1 MRKFILLIT
10 LLLGFSLAPAQ
21 APSDEAKKQ
30 FNAGVEA
37 GKAGKLDEAI
47 AAYEAAVKASPAYL
61 DARKNLAAAYHQKKD
76 FPKAVLH
83 LEVVA
88 NADPKNAEIWSD
100 LGGLAISAKDYVKA
114 VMAYEKCAALKP
126 NDPKLMMALAEAYK
140 KHRQT
145 ANAVETYKKVIAA
158 DPKNATARFN
168 LGKIYYDDQEYVPAQ
183 AAFKQMTANFP
194 NDHRGYYMYA
204 LSVHSE
210 DPENVEA
217 YQPLYEEVIKRFKG
231 TAKAAGNV
239 KAAEKVIEQI
249 KNPPKK

>member
-1 MRKFILLIT
+1 MRKFVLLIT
-10 LLLGFSLAPAQ
+10 LLTFSLALAQ
-21 APSDEAKKQ
+21 APTDEAKKQ

-37 GKAGKLDEAI
+37 EKAGKTDAAI

-83 LEVVA
+83 LEAVA
-88 NADPKNAEIWSD
+88 NADPKNADVWSD

-158 DPKNATARFN
+158 DSKNAAARFN
-168 LGKIYYDDQEYVPAQ
+168 LGKIYYDDQEYVQAQ
-183 AAFKQMTANFP
+183 GVFKQMTADLP
-194 NDHRGYYMYA
+194 ADHRGFYMYA

-231 TAKAAGNV
+231 NAKAAGNV
-239 KAAEKVIEQI
+239 KAAEKVIDEI
-249 KNPPKK
+249 KNPKKK

>member
-10 LLLGFSLAPAQ
+10 LLTFSLTLAQ

-37 GKAGKLDEAI
+37 EKTGKTDAAI
-47 AAYEAAVKASPAYL
+47 VAYEAALKATPNYP
-61 DARKNLAAAYHQKKD
+61 DAHKNLAAAYQKKKD
-76 FPKAVLH
+76 YAKALPH
-83 LEVVA
+83 LEAVTDQK
-88 NADPKNAEIWSD
+88 NADNLYD
-100 LGGLAISAKDYVKA
+100 LGSLALQAKDYVKGVA
-114 VMAYEKCAALKP
+114 TFEKANAAKP
-126 NDPKLMMALAEAYK
+126 NDAKLMMGLAEAYK
-140 KHRQT
+140 KDRQT
-145 ANAVETYKKVIAA
+145 PKAVETYKKVIAA

-168 LGKIYYDDQEYVPAQ
+168 LGKIYYDDQEYVQAQ
-183 AAFKQMTANFP
+183 GVFKQMTANFP

-217 YQPLYEEVIKRFKG
+217 YQPLYEDVIKRFTG
-231 TAKAAGNV
+231 NAKAAANV